1 MGAGISLLDWERI
14 DLRNE
19 RIKDLQEKR
28 RHCICFLNET
38 LKQIMARTVKNN
50 DIAMQGSI
58 ESIET

>member
-28 RHCICFLNET
+28 RHRICFLNET